1 MFHIMRIDGYSI
13 ARICEEAMEL
23 ERKIYS
29 KLLNWKNTSQGKSA
43 LLVEGARRVGKSTI
57 SEKFAREQYRSHI
70 LIDFAVAPKSVRDN
84 FNDNLHDL
92 DKFFQLLQLEYSTR
106 LYPRDSVVI
115 FDEVQRFPKAREAIK
130 YLVADGRCD
139 FIETGSLIS
148 IKENVGGI
156 VIPSEEE
163 KLKMHPL
170 AFDEF
175 LLASGEEMLV
185 DYLRECYATRTAP
198 ADAIHKRANHLFRE
212 YMLVGG
218 MPQSVVAF
226 FEGGR
231 DFYAADAAKRR
242 ILDIYRDDVKKAS
255 ARYRTKA
262 SALFE
267 HIPGYLSKH
276 EKKVVLSEVDAYG
289 EFGNYAD
296 PLFWLGDS
304 MMCNL
309 CYRCA
314 DPNVGLALALDDSAV
329 KCYLADTGLLASMAF
344 SEAELEDDG
353 VYRKIMAGK
362 LSLNEGMLHENVI
375 AQTVVSAGR
384 VPYFYTHYSEEKH
397 RNDIEIDFLLSA
409 GTKTSARVVPVE
421 VKSAKNYSA
430 ISYDKF
436 KERFGRR
443 IGESMIVHPKG
454 FSADERGL
462 RLPTYMFFCAVEG
475 KL

>member
-1 MFHIMRIDGYSI
+1 
-13 ARICEEAMEL
+13 MEL
-23 ERKIYS
+23 ERKTYD
-29 KLLNWKNTSQGKSA
+29 KLLAWKESSQGKSA
-43 LLVEGARRVGKSTI
+43 LLIEGARRVGKSTI
-57 SEKFAREQYRSHI
+57 AEKFAQEQYRSHI
-70 LIDFAVAPKSVRDN
+70 LIDFAIAPKSVRDN
-84 FNDNLHDL
+84 FDDNLHDL

-106 LYPRDSVVI
+106 LYPRESVVI
-115 FDEVQRFPKAREAIK
+115 FDEVQKFPKAREAIK
-130 YLVADGRCD
+130 YLVADGRYD

-148 IKENVGGI
+148 IRESVEGI

-163 KLKMHPL
+163 KIKMYPL
-170 AFDEF
+170 TFDEY
-175 LLASGEEMLV
+175 LLASGEDVLV
-185 DYLRECYATRTAP
+185 DYLRECYSTRTAP
-198 ADAIHKRANHLFRE
+198 ADAIHKRASHLFRE

-226 FEGGR
+226 FENGR
-231 DFYAADAAKRR
+231 DFYAADKAKRT
-242 ILDIYRDDVKKAS
+242 ILGIYRDDVKKAS
-255 ARYRTKA
+255 AKYRTRA

-276 EKKVVLSEVDAYG
+276 EKKVVLSEIDAYG

-296 PLFWLGDS
+296 SLFWLGDS

-309 CYRCA
+309 CYRCS

-329 KCYLADTGLLASMAF
+329 KCYMGDTGLLASMAF

-353 VYRKIMAGK
+353 VYRKIMGGK

-375 AQTVVSAGR
+375 AQTIVASGR

-409 GTKTSARVVPVE
+409 GTKTSTQVIPVE
-421 VKSAKNYSA
+421 VKSAKNYSTV
-430 ISYDKF
+430 SYDKF
-436 KERFGRR
+436 KARFGRR
-443 IGESMIVHPKG
+443 IGESLIVHPKG
-454 FSADERGL
+454 FSADDRGL
-462 RLPTYMFFCAVEG
+462 RLPTYMFFYAVED